1 MSDQSGTFTNFM
13 AGSPLNRFGWLRTSA
28 KFINASA
35 CSPRARWILFRS
47 GDPLVHQSTGKLV
60 ELPTSQ
66 LGTVLGSQPYFG
78 QGQLEGESA
87 LPEVKNLESARL
99 RGPRAVFLGV
109 WERDAAQSASGEANA
124 KEGGNEATTTVDVE
138 DVKGD
143 FYFALDVSDVDKQ
156 LLETVQRDSLKTTMI
171 QEESAETVEGQDAT
185 VNFVSSRAAADRL
198 DGPYGAILAGARA
211 MIEWNSRIKFCAGC
225 GSPVYSIWAG
235 WKLACSSFLPWAQP
249 RDPPCPTRTGLHAH
263 QYPRTDTVVIT
274 GVIDQTGDKM
284 LLGWNVGIIYF
295 TAAIQYLNFIHQRKF
310 PGKYYSTLAGFVEPG
325 ESFEEAVFR
334 EIYEESGV
342 KVYDA
347 VYHSSQPWPY
357 PGNLMV
363 GFYARADSTQ
373 PISLDLDTELMD
385 ARWFTKSEILEI
397 LAHRDGTNWSAR
409 DHKKLDDIVSG
420 NTDAGT
426 SQSVVG
432 NITKV
437 SNSEPP
443 FRVPPQSSIAGV
455 LIAEWAYGKSKL

>member
-1 MSDQSGTFTNFM
+1 M

-156 LLETVQRDSLKTTMI
+156 LLET
-171 QEESAETVEGQDAT
+171 
-185 VNFVSSRAAADRL
+185 
-198 DGPYGAILAGARA
+198 
-211 MIEWNSRIKFCAGC
+211 
-225 GSPVYSIWAG
+225 
-235 WKLACSSFLPWAQP
+235 LACSSFLPWAQP

-295 TAAIQYLNFIHQRKF
+295 TAAIQYLNFIRQRKF